1 MGEEI
6 PMSKSLDFYFDFS
19 SPYGYLAATRV
30 DNLAAR
36 HGATVNWRPI
46 LLGAVF
52 KVTNAAPL
60 TTYPMKGDY
69 ARHDWERA
77 ARRYGVPFRMPAQF
91 PFGTVIACRA
101 YYHLHQ
107 TDPEGAVRFA
117 KALYHAAFGE
127 GRDICPVEAIGAIA
141 EAGGFDAEDILTGI
155 QRASVKEQLK
165 GEVEGAIRRGVFGSP
180 FFMVGNEGFW
190 GNDRLDEVADWL
202 DRGGW

>member
-1 MGEEI
+1 
-6 PMSKSLDFYFDFS
+6 
-19 SPYGYLAATRV
+19 
-30 DNLAAR
+30 
-36 HGATVNWRPI
+36 
-46 LLGAVF
+46 
-52 KVTNAAPL
+52 
-60 TTYPMKGDY
+60 
-69 ARHDWERA
+69 
-77 ARRYGVPFRMPAQF
+77 MPAQF

-107 TDPEGAVRFA
+107 TDPEGAVRLA

-141 EAGGFDAEDILTGI
+141 EAGGFDAEEILRGI